1 MTELVL
7 PYRTDYGAP
16 ELKKIW
22 QKYMTIGVVLAAIL
36 HFLGV
41 AAYYLPSIL
50 GEEEPPKQIVRIF
63 KYSELGPPPSIA
75 SSAPAIA
82 VAGPSVRPSV
92 GIPVPVPDAEISPE
106 QTIPTQQ
113 ELSEAV
119 GPITE
124 GLGSGGEV
132 IQIEDEGPP
141 PDFVPY
147 EKEPVVIKRVNP
159 VYPEIARRAGVE
171 GKVYVKAWVDKEGKV
186 RKVEVMKSDADIFNQ
201 AAIDAVMQ
209 WVFTPALMKSGPVS
223 VWVAIPLTFKLQGGN

>member
-22 QKYMTIGVVLAAIL
+22 QKYMTIGIVFAAII

-50 GEEEPPKQIVRIF
+50 GEEKPPEKIVRIL
-63 KYSELGPPPSIA
+63 KYSELGPPPSITGA
-75 SSAPAIA
+75 APAIA
-82 VAGPSVRPSV
+82 VAGPAVKPSV

-106 QTIPTQQ
+106 QTIATQQ
-113 ELSEAV
+113 EMSEAV

-124 GLGSGGEV
+124 GLGSGPGDIV
-132 IQIEDEGPP
+132 IEEDGPP

-159 VYPEIARRAGVE
+159 AYPEIARRAGVE
-171 GKVYVKAWVDKEGKV
+171 GKVLVKAWVDKEGKI
-186 RKVEVMKSDADIFNQ
+186 RKVEVVKSDADIFNQ

-209 WVFTPALMKSGPVS
+209 WVFTPAMMKSGPVS
-223 VWVAIPLTFKLQGGN
+223 VWVAIPLTFKLQGN